1 MVRKSVFRETFQ
13 LILDG
18 IEGVQDY
25 RVVAVLA
32 GTGRAFPNKDPKN
45 RLHLHSRMA
54 LYGSG
59 NNEVT
64 EVSLDLLGG
73 ATYKDFK

>member
-13 LILDG
+13 QILDD
-18 IEGVQDY
+18 IEGGQDY

-32 GTGRAFPNKDPKN
+32 GTGRAFPNKAPKD
-45 RLHLHSRMA
+45 RLHLQNRIA

-59 NNEVT
+59 YDEVT
-64 EVSLDLLGG
+64 EVSLVLLGG
-73 ATYKDFK
+73 ITYKDFK